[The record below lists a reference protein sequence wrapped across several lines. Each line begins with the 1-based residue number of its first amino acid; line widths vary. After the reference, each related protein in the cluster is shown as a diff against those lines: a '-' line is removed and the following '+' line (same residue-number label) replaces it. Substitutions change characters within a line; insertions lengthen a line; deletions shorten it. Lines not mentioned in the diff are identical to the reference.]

1 MICENATK
9 LASDALDRR
18 LSIGETVG
26 LKLHLI
32 GCGACSG
39 FVRQISVMR
48 TVTRRYVA
56 TDASDPGAG

>member
-18 LSIGETVG
+18 LSIGEAVG
-26 LKLHLI
+26 LRLHLL
-32 GCGACSG
+32 GCGDCSG

-48 TVTRRYVA
+48 MVTRRYVA
-56 TDASDPGAG
+56 TDASDPGEG